1 MILTEEEKVL
11 FVQREAKRL
20 TGNFPEMPDGMID
33 VVLEWNLAHE
43 NDWVTDTTID
53 WVTEVAHRNRHSEYG
68 NLLSSNTELAYG
80 TLIGIIG
87 RELAHDSCK
96 SPELEMMFERY
107 VFNIQ
112 NLAYGDRKT
121 ADEVCP
127 LKG

>member
-1 MILTEEEKVL
+1 MTEEEKEL
-11 FVQREAKRL
+11 YRNREAKRL
-20 TGNFPEMPDGMID
+20 TGNFPEMPKGMLEAII
-33 VVLEWNLAHE
+33 EWNLA
-43 NDWVTDTTID
+43 NNNWVNDTTID
-53 WVTEVAHRNRHSEYG
+53 WVTEVAQKNRHSEYG

-87 RELAHDSCK
+87 RELAYNSCK
-96 SPELEMMFERY
+96 SPKLEIMFERY

-127 LKG
+127 LKGE